1 MTLLEVSLMKLIKDS
16 VSIGVKVG
24 NFVKIILMKM
34 FKDDAS
40 KNVIVIIIQRWHY
53 KKYHGKD

>member
-40 KNVIVIIIQRWHY
+40 KNVIVIIIQR
-53 KKYHGKD
+53 